1 MDGYAIIPADQ
12 EQSVIAADWSAGVLS
27 DELEMHENS
36 ADFSPQLAEEQ
47 NQLYILGVNEMPI
60 NDTGSASD
68 SDGSSENETDKE
80 PGKYFYPGFEELV
93 NPRPPEVGMRFPTLE
108 DANRYYSAHALLTG
122 FVAIRGPN
130 FMRKKFHIECNR
142 SRKLAPSQDLKRKR
156 EVYSVNK
163 AQCEARVVVKP
174 VKGQWEYTTVRS
186 EHNHPLCPSPSLT
199 RFFLSCKHMSAE
211 ERSFLRALQQS
222 SIHPKKAMKIFKRMR
237 GILGNLPFKT
247 KDANTSQC
255 AEQQEKPNSDV
266 ETTVNH
272 LKELELQNPFVSF
285 TTQIDE
291 DSVVRSL
298 FWTDARSRID
308 YEIFGD
314 VLSFDTTY
322 STNKHNMPFT
332 SITGMNGHGRTLVF
346 GCALLQDKKAE
357 TFKWM
362 FQTFLHVMGGEMPR
376 AIVTDQDEA
385 IKKAISEVMP
395 QVKHRFCKFHV
406 MRKAREK
413 LGGFIMA
420 RGNINSELDALVNNS
435 LTEKEFE
442 EGWATLI
449 ERYSAS
455 GNEYLQLLW
464 ETRREWVPVYF
475 REDFYPFAET
485 TGCCEGANLLFK
497 DYVLPKDRIEKFLER
512 YEDMQERIIRIDD
525 EDRLQSRTEPSCF
538 SMQPIEKHAAH
549 IYTRQ
554 IFLKVQ
560 RELLHSTAFNVDEI
574 QPETVFRLQKVSNY
588 ENPEFDRNSFELL
601 VEPGTNAIKCEC
613 AKFTRDGIPCCHM
626 FRLFT
631 QFGVNEIPGQ
641 YIVPRWTAKFKEEQM
656 KQYKEKCLG
665 SRGMDE
671 SENTMR
677 YAMLLSKVTDI
688 GKEICGDGS
697 KCDKFSL
704 ELDAI
709 EGKIGKATEETP
721 ETDDS

>member
-1 MDGYAIIPADQ
+1 MDGYAIISSDQ
-12 EQSVIAADWSAGVLS
+12 EQPVIGADWSSGALS
-27 DELEMHENS
+27 DELEIHANS
-36 ADFSPQLAEEQ
+36 ADLSLQLAEEQ
-47 NQLYILGVNEMPI
+47 SQLHDILAISEMPI
-60 NDTGSASD
+60 NDTGSGSD
-68 SDGSSENETDKE
+68 SDGSSGNETDKE
-80 PGKYFYPGFEELV
+80 PGKYYYPGFEELV

-108 DANRYYSAHALLTG
+108 DATRYYSAHALLSG

-130 FMRKKFHIECNR
+130 FMRKKFHVECNR

-163 AQCEARVVVKP
+163 AQCEARAVVKP
-174 VKGQWEYTTVRS
+174 VKGQWEFTSVRS

-199 RFFLSCKHMSAE
+199 KFFLSCKHMSAE
-211 ERSFLRALQQS
+211 EKSFLRALQQS

-237 GILGNLPFKT
+237 GILGSLPFNT

-255 AEQQEKPNSDV
+255 AEQQGKPNSDV
-266 ETTVNH
+266 ETTVKH
-272 LKELELQNPFVSF
+272 LKELELQNPCVSI
-285 TTQIDE
+285 TMQTDE
-291 DSVVRSL
+291 DSIVRSL
-298 FWTDARSRID
+298 FWTDARSRLD

-322 STNKHNMPFT
+322 STISHNMLFT
-332 SITGMNGHGRTLVF
+332 SISGMNEHGRTLVF
-346 GCALLQDKKAE
+346 GYALLQDRKAE

-362 FQTFLHVMGGEMPR
+362 FETFLHVMGGKMPR
-376 AIVTDQDEA
+376 AIITDQDEA
-385 IKKAISEVMP
+385 IAKAISEVMP
-395 QVKHRFCKFHV
+395 QVKLRFCKFHV

-413 LGGFIMA
+413 LGGFIAA
-420 RGNINSELDALVNNS
+420 RGDINSELHALVNNS
-435 LTEKEFE
+435 LTETEFE
-442 EGWATLI
+442 EGWAALI

-464 ETRREWVPVYF
+464 ETRKEWVPVYF
-475 REDFYPFAET
+475 KEDFYPFVEM
-485 TGCCEGANLLFK
+485 TGCCEGSNLLFR

-512 YEDMQERIIRIDD
+512 YEDVQERIMETDD

-538 SMQPIEKHAAH
+538 SMQPIEKHAAR

-560 RELLHSTAFNVDEI
+560 RELLHSTAFNVQEI
-574 QPETVFRLQKVSNY
+574 QTGTVYRLEKVSAY

-601 VEPGTNAIKCEC
+601 VEPSTNAIKCEC
-613 AKFTRDGIPCCHM
+613 AKFTRDGIPCCHI

-656 KQYKEKCLG
+656 KQYREKCLD
-665 SRGMDE
+665 SRGTDQ

-677 YAMLLSKVTDI
+677 YAMLLSKVADI

-697 KCDKFSL
+697 KCDKFRL
-704 ELDAI
+704 ELEAI
-709 EGKIGKATEETP
+709 QGKTGNGGMRNT
-721 ETDDS
+721 